1 MKTKTLYNFKVGKE
15 VDVEKTHLSTDEN
28 GQEIKTIKKVKE
40 KVDYEYAIKK
50 PNRVLFDEAEL
61 FYGIKISEAIKSGV
75 LTKASVIKRYDNDGG
90 VFSDKEQERIKNY
103 LTELAELQAKYKT
116 LEEKKNKSEAETVE
130 ESNVISKINQIRTEL
145 VEMESQKASLFE
157 QTAENRA
164 RNKTIMWW
172 VLNLAH
178 RKQGDKYVPFFEG
191 ETFEEKIKKYDEIE
205 ESDNEFLKKILVR
218 FAYLITFWYVGKIT
232 DEKDFKEVDLVEVE
246 QIDTLNQK
254 LEDLD
259 KDENKESELPPKSE

>member
-40 KVDYEYAIKK
+40 KVDCEYAIKK

-103 LTELAELQAKYKT
+103 LTELAELQGKYKV
-116 LEEKKNKSEAETVE
+116 LEEKKNKNDAELVE
-130 ESNVISKINQIRTEL
+130 ESNITSKINQIRTEL

-172 VLNLAH
+172 ILNLALS
-178 RKQGDKYVPFFEG
+178 KNGEEYEYIFGEGSYEDKL
-191 ETFEEKIKKYDEIE
+191 KKYDEIE
-205 ESDNEFLKKILVR
+205 DNDDQHLKLLILR
-218 FAYLITFWYVGKIT
+218 FAYLISFWYTGRVQSQKEFESIDSAQISEINTEEDKKI
-232 DEKDFKEVDLVEVE
+232 
-246 QIDTLNQK
+246 
-254 LEDLD
+254 
-259 KDENKESELPPKSE
+259 ES